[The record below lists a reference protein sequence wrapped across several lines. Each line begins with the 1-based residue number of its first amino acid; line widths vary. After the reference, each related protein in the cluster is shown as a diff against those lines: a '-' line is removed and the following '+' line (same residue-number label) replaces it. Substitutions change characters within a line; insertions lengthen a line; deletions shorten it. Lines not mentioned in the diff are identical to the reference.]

1 MAQTS
6 EFVAFRFKVNLYHE
20 DMSELLCSGYFSEA
34 TGFESTMESK
44 AIREGGLNW
53 GEHQRSGPTK
63 FAPIILKRGVTD
75 INDLWSWF
83 DVTTNQANYG
93 YRLNGEIIVYGNPS
107 VTGTGSQQSVTD
119 NAVMIWKL
127 NGVLP
132 TKFKGPDLS
141 ANASQVAIEEL
152 HMVHQGLELQRPAPA
167 GTQGR
172 SAS

>member
-1 MAQTS
+1 MAETR
-6 EFVAFRFKVNLYHE
+6 EFVAFRFKVNLYNS
-20 DMSELLCSGYFSEA
+20 DQSSLLCSGYFSEV
-34 TGFESTMESK
+34 TGFEATMEPK
-44 AIREGGLNW
+44 VIGEGGHNW
-53 GEHQRSGPTK
+53 GEHHRSGPTK

-75 INDLWSWF
+75 VNDLWSWF

-93 YRLNGEIIVYGNPS
+93 YRLSGEIVVYGNPT
-107 VTGTGSQQSVTD
+107 VTGNGGQQSVKD

-127 NGVLP
+127 SGVLP

-141 ANASQVAIEEL
+141 ATASQVAIEEL

-172 SAS
+172 GT